1 MSKRRRSGWMQ
12 RHLSDPYV
20 KLAEQQG
27 WRSRASF
34 KLAEIDRSEKLL
46 RSGMSV
52 VDLGAAP
59 GGWSQYVVS
68 RFGGDCRVVALDIL
82 PMEEIDGVLFIQGDF
97 RDEDVLRRLET
108 ALEKHKIDLVIS
120 DMAPNLSGVAAVD
133 QPASIYLAELALAF
147 SRDWLAPNG
156 AFLVKVFQGEG
167 FDPFLLEL
175 RKHFSKVKVCKPP
188 ASRSASREVYLL
200 ARNLRIV

>member
-34 KLAEIDRSEKLL
+34 KLAEIDQREKLL
-46 RSGMSV
+46 RPGMSV

-59 GGWSQYVVS
+59 GGWSQYVT
-68 RFGGDCRVVALDIL
+68 RRYGEKCRVVALDIL
-82 PMEEIDGVLFIQGDF
+82 PMEEIEGVVFIQGDF
-97 RDEDVLRRLET
+97 RDESVLNELEA
-108 ALEKHKIDLVIS
+108 ALEKQKFDLVIS
-120 DMAPNLSGVAAVD
+120 DMAPNLSGVSAVD
-133 QPASIYLAELALAF
+133 QPASVYLAELALAF
-147 SRDWLAPNG
+147 AIGWLAPNG
-156 AFLVKVFQGEG
+156 AFLVKLFQGEG
-167 FDPFLLEL
+167 FDPYLLEL
-175 RKHFSKVKVCKPP
+175 RKNFSKVKVCKPP

-200 ARNLRIV
+200 ARKLRMV

>member
-1 MSKRRRSGWMQ
+1 M
-12 RHLSDPYV
+12 
-20 KLAEQQG
+20 
-27 WRSRASF
+27 
-34 KLAEIDRSEKLL
+34 
-46 RSGMSV
+46 
-52 VDLGAAP
+52 
-59 GGWSQYVVS
+59 
-68 RFGGDCRVVALDIL
+68 ALDIL
-82 PMEEIDGVLFIQGDF
+82 PMEEIDGVLVIQGDF